1 MVHGLG
7 SKEAENLLGGAGYQ
21 LNLVVLPTPCQV
33 HRSSQLLGKDLCGI
47 KGHLIPHHEIG
58 RPGQLMSQGRVG
70 HHKVGLGRFLVV
82 VSPGRF
88 IVAASQF
95 SGL

>member
-21 LNLVVLPTPCQV
+21 SGLVVTPTPSQV
-33 HRSSQLLGKDLCGI
+33 HRSSQLLGKDLGGI
-47 KGHLIPHHEIG
+47 KRHLVPHHEIG
-58 RPGQLMSQGRVG
+58 RPGQLMSQSCVG
-70 HHKVGLGRFLVV
+70 HHEVGLGRFLVV